1 MSDSPIASRKA
12 LLERGWYVIQD
23 VETAFLGLSG
33 RAHDVLIVIK
43 HLQGG
48 NSAAAPSQQLIA
60 KTMRRSLKTI
70 QRALDELCSKG
81 AITSRRT
88 GRANRYSVVYC
99 LGTVA
104 EIRVLMGGEVQIPDE
119 LLLSDTT
126 HADVSDATDPDV
138 APSFKELTPKNN
150 NNPLPSGGGDAAAPH
165 SDSRLEDTMRNPRP
179 AVDDLDP
186 ADALGLWTAQETPDA
201 AADGLEGLFPAE
213 EVTPAPT
220 ARQKPARSQAQRD
233 TAGSLAFEFE
243 QMVRTQPWAGPAP
256 VNKAALAKNLAAWKR
271 DGLSADLIRQM
282 MRTFV
287 TETAMHK
294 PHKAPWIQFISRR
307 HDLLTLAERRTKA
320 EALETTRDDPD
331 YFLGDVR
338 AYQPN
343 QDDAERLMAE
353 WNAA

>member
-1 MSDSPIASRKA
+1 MSDSPITSRKA

-48 NSAAAPSQQLIA
+48 KSAAVPSQQDIA
-60 KTMRRSLKTI
+60 KTMRRSVKTI

-81 AITSRRT
+81 AIVSRRT
-88 GRANRYSVVYC
+88 GRANRYSVIYC
-99 LGTVA
+99 LGTIA
-104 EIRVLMGGEVQIPDE
+104 EIRVLMGGEVEIPDE

-126 HADVSDATDPDV
+126 HAVASDETDPDL
-138 APSFKELTPKNN
+138 APSYKEPTPKNN

-165 SDSRLEDTMRNPRP
+165 LESRLEDTMRNPRP
-179 AVDDLDP
+179 AVDELDP
-186 ADALGLWTAQETPDA
+186 ADALGLWGAQETPDA
-201 AADGLEGLFPAE
+201 AADGLDALFPAH

-256 VNKAALAKNLAAWKR
+256 VNKAALAKNIAVWKR
-271 DGLSADLIRQM
+271 DGLTADLIRQM
-282 MRTFV
+282 MLTFV
-287 TETAMHK
+287 AETAMHR
-294 PHKAPWIQFISRR
+294 PNKAPWIQFIARR
-307 HDLLTLAERRTKA
+307 HDLVTLAERRTKA
-320 EALETTRDDPD
+320 EALETTRDNPD
-331 YFLGDVR
+331 YFLGDVP
-338 AYQPN
+338 AYQPAEA
-343 QDDAERLMAE
+343 DAERLMAE